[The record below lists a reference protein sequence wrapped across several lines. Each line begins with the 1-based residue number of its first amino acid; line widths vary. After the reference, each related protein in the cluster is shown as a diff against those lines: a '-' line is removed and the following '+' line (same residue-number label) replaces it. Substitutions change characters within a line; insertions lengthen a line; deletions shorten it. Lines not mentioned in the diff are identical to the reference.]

1 MKNKIIIE
9 GARENNLKN
18 ISLSIPKHAVVV
30 FTGVSG
36 SGKSSLVF
44 DTIAAEAQ
52 RQLNE
57 TFTAFAR
64 NRLPK
69 YGQPDVDYIANLS
82 APIIVNQKRLG
93 GNSRSTVGT
102 ITDIYALLR
111 LLFARAG
118 EPYVGYSN
126 AFSFNDPEGMCPQCE
141 GLGTMVSLDTDK
153 FIDPNKSLNEGA
165 LLHPSFKPN
174 SWYWKLYTLSGLF
187 DNDKKLKDYTKEE
200 WKTLLYSGDAT
211 IALPSQGGDVHSKYE
226 GLIPKF
232 RRLYI
237 NKGTENMSEKNR
249 RIFESFTTNAQCD
262 LCHGQRLNERVLNC
276 KISGYS
282 IADLCAMEASALQD
296 VLHNLHLKP
305 VATLL
310 DQLRERLKQLVDIG
324 LGYLSLNRETSTL
337 SGGES
342 QRIKM
347 VRHLSSSLSEMMYI
361 FDEPTVGL
369 HPSDVHR
376 LTELFVQL
384 IDKGNTV
391 LIVEH
396 DPEVIKIADHIVD
409 MGPTAGTNG
418 GEVIFTG
425 TYRDLEK
432 SGTLTGKHLGS
443 RLPLKQQ
450 SRPYSHVYPIRQATS
465 HNLKNVSVDIPA
477 KVLTVVAGVAGSGKS
492 SLIYEVFAKQHPE
505 AVVIDQSSVHGSRRS
520 NPATYTG
527 ILNDIRTLFAK
538 QNHVSPSLFTTNS
551 EGACSNCQ
559 GYGMIWTDLSF
570 MDGVKTICE
579 VCDGRGFKKA
589 VLDYTYRDKSIYD
602 VMTMTVSEAKAFF
615 DDVPPIAKMLAV
627 LSEVGL
633 EYIALGQTLDSL
645 SGGEC
650 QRLKIAM
657 EFRSTSSIYI
667 LDEPTT
673 GLHMSDVAKLIAIL
687 DRLVDAGNTVVVIE
701 HNVDV
706 IKRSDWIIELGPEGG
721 NKGGVV
727 TFTGTPLQ
735 LMNAPHSK
743 TGQYLTME
751 EPYDY
756 GNK

>member
-1 MKNKIIIE
+1 MKDKIIIE
-9 GARENNLKN
+9 GASENNLKN
-18 ISLSIPKHAVVV
+18 ISINIPKHAIVV

-57 TFTAFAR
+57 TYTTFVR

-69 YGQPDVDYIANLS
+69 YGQPEVEYITNLS
-82 APIIVNQKRLG
+82 APIIINQKRLG

-141 GLGTMVSLDTDK
+141 GLGTKVSLNIDK
-153 FIDPNKSLNEGA
+153 FLDPNRSLNEGSI
-165 LLHPSFKPN
+165 LHPNFKPN

-200 WKTLLYSGDAT
+200 WDTLLNGGDAK
-211 IALPSQGGDVHSKYE
+211 IALPSQGGSVHSKYE

-237 NKGTENMSEKNR
+237 NKGTDNMSEKNMK
-249 RIFESFTTNAQCD
+249 IFKRFTTNVQCD
-262 LCHGQRLNERVLNC
+262 LCHGQRLNERALNC
-276 KISGYS
+276 KIAGYS
-282 IADLCAMEASALQD
+282 IADLSAMEIIALQD
-296 VLHNLHLKP
+296 ILDDLHIKS

-310 DQLRERLKQLVDIG
+310 DQLRERLKQLSDIG

-376 LTELFVQL
+376 LTELFVRL
-384 IDKGNTV
+384 RDKGNTV

-396 DPEVIKIADHIVD
+396 DPEVMKIADHIVD
-409 MGPTAGTNG
+409 MGPNAGING
-418 GEVIFTG
+418 GEIIFRG
-425 TYRDLEK
+425 TYYELK
-432 SGTLTGKHLGS
+432 KANTLTGKYLRTRMS
-443 RLPLKQQ
+443 LNQNNRQY
-450 SRPYSHVYPIRQATS
+450 PYVYPIRQATC

-492 SLIYEVFAKQHPE
+492 SLIYEVFAREYPE
-505 AVVIDQSSVHGSRRS
+505 AIVIDQSPIRGSRRS

-527 ILNDIRTLFAK
+527 ILNDIRKLFAK
-538 QNHVSPSLFTTNS
+538 KNGVKASLFTTNS
-551 EGACSNCQ
+551 EGACNNCQ
-559 GYGMIWTDLSF
+559 GYGMIWTDLAF

-579 VCDGRGFKKA
+579 VCEGRGFKKN
-589 VLDYTYRDKSIYD
+589 VLSYTYRNKSIYD
-602 VMTMTVSEAKAFF
+602 VMTMTVSEARVFF
-615 DDVPPIAKMLAV
+615 DDVSSFAKIFAA

-633 EYIALGQTLDSL
+633 DYITLGQTLDSL

-657 EFRSTSSIYI
+657 ELGESSSIYI

-673 GLHMSDVAKLIAIL
+673 GLHMSDVAKLISIL
-687 DRLVDAGNTVVVIE
+687 EQLVDAGNTVIVIE

-706 IKRSDWIIELGPEGG
+706 IKRADWIIELGPGG
-721 NKGGVV
+721 GSNGGMV
-727 TFTGTPLQ
+727 TFTGNPLQ
-735 LMNAPHSK
+735 LKNASDSA
-743 TGQYLTME
+743 TGKYLITE
-751 EPYDY
+751 
-756 GNK
+756 GLI

>member
-18 ISLSIPKHAVVV
+18 ISITIPKHSIVV

-69 YGQPDVDYIANLS
+69 YGQPDVDHITNLS
-82 APIIVNQKRLG
+82 APIIINQKRLG

-111 LLFARAG
+111 LLFARVG
-118 EPYVGYSN
+118 EPYAGNSN

-141 GLGTMVSLDTDK
+141 GLGTMVSLDLDK
-153 FIDPNKSLNEGA
+153 FLDLNKSLNEGA
-165 LLHPSFKPN
+165 ILHPNFKPN

-187 DNDKKLKDYTKEE
+187 DNDKKLKDYTKKE
-200 WKTLLYSGDAT
+200 WETLLYSGDAT

-237 NKGTENMSEKNR
+237 NKGIESMAEKNR
-249 RIFESFTTNAQCD
+249 QVFERFTTNAPCD
-262 LCHGQRLNERVLNC
+262 LCRGQRLNEKALNC
-276 KISGYS
+276 KITGYS
-282 IADLCAMEASALQD
+282 IADLSAMEVSYLQD
-296 VLHNLHLKP
+296 LLNNLHIKS
-305 VATLL
+305 VAVLL
-310 DQLRERLKQLVDIG
+310 DQLRERLKQLNDIG

-384 IDKGNTV
+384 RDKGNTV

-396 DPEVIKIADHIVD
+396 DPEVMKIADHIVD
-409 MGPTAGTNG
+409 MGPNAGSHG
-418 GEVIFTG
+418 GEVLFTG
-425 TYRDLEK
+425 TYRELEK
-432 SGTLTGKHLGS
+432 TGTLTGKYLGS
-443 RLPLKQQ
+443 HVPLKQN
-450 SRPYSHVYPIRQATS
+450 SRPYSHVYPIRQATA

-492 SLIYEVFAKQHPE
+492 SLIYEVFARKHPE
-505 AVVIDQSSVHGSRRS
+505 AVVIDQSSVYSSRRS

-538 QNHVSPSLFTTNS
+538 ESGVSAALFTTNS

-559 GYGMIWTDLSF
+559 GYGMIWTDLAF
-570 MDGVKTICE
+570 MDGVKTVCE
-579 VCDGRGFKKA
+579 VCDGRGFKEA
-589 VLDYTYRDKSIYD
+589 VLSHTYRNKSIYD
-602 VMTMTVSEAKAFF
+602 VMTMTVAEAWAFF
-615 DDVPPIAKMLAV
+615 NDVPPIAKMLAV

-633 EYIALGQTLDSL
+633 DYITLGQTLDSL

-657 EFRSTSSIYI
+657 ELGTTSNIYI

-673 GLHMSDVAKLIAIL
+673 GLHMSDVAKLVAIL

-706 IKRSDWIIELGPEGG
+706 IKRADWIIELGPGG
-721 NKGGVV
+721 GSNGGTI
-727 TFTGTPLQ
+727 TFMGTPLQ
-735 LMNAPHSK
+735 LLNAPDSI
-743 TGQYLTME
+743 TGKYLATE
-751 EPYDY
+751 
-756 GNK
+756 GLT